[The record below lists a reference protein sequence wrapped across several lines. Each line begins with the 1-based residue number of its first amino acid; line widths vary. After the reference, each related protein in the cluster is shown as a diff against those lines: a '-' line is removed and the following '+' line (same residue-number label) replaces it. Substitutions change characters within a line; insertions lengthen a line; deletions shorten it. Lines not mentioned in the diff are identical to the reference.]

1 MTRRVDNLASR
12 HDTTADLF
20 GGLQVRMA
28 DAVVPAASVEVG
40 WAAWR
45 AALPPGAGR
54 WQRLRF
60 WLARWHQVSLARY
73 FVQVDGEYRVASSVS
88 LRHRPDGS
96 GLEARL
102 LQAATPWQL
111 LWLRLR
117 SDRVGIITLTGRQAR
132 VARMPGAPA
141 FLPPLPISGAGC
153 VEVLIDGEQGGTLP
167 LSVND
172 R

>member
-1 MTRRVDNLASR
+1 MSG
-12 HDTTADLF
+12 TADLF
-20 GGLQVRMA
+20 AGLQVRMA
-28 DAVVPAASVEVG
+28 DAVVPAAGVEVG
-40 WAAWR
+40 WGAWR
-45 AALPPGAGR
+45 AALPAQAGR

-60 WLARWHQVSLARY
+60 WLALWRQVGLARY

-111 LWLRLR
+111 LWRRLR
-117 SDRVGIITLTGRQAR
+117 GDRNGVITLTGRRAR
-132 VARMPGAPA
+132 ITRMPEDAPPA
-141 FLPPLPISGAGC
+141 LPVLPKSAGHGPC
-153 VEVLIDGEQGGTLP
+153 VEVLIDNDLAGSLP
-167 LSVND
+167 LQVSD